1 MIKHLWGAALLT
13 LSLGAQAQ
21 LTFGQNLIVNGD
33 AENGTTGWTVFDGY
47 QNIQSVAYGS
57 NWVLPTEPGPS
68 NRGLKMFAGLG
79 ARAAAYQM
87 LDLSPLGDLSNSS
100 VNYKLSGWLGGW
112 QSQGDNALLYVSFL
126 DASGNEIGHTDIGP
140 VTAAD
145 RGNKT
150 GLLLRQNSG
159 LLPTGTASLMFSLSM
174 ERLVSSDN
182 DGYADNLSFV
192 LSTTPVPEASTLS
205 YALMGASLLAAAAVR
220 RRRMG

>member
-21 LTFGQNLIVNGD
+21 LNFGQNLIVNGD

-47 QNIQSVAYGS
+47 QNIQSVSYGS

-68 NRGLKMFAGLG
+68 NRGLQMFAGLG
-79 ARAAAYQM
+79 ARAAAYQT
-87 LDLSPLGDLSNSS
+87 LDLSGLGDLGSQT
-100 VNYKLSGWLGGW
+100 VQYDLTGWLGGW

-126 DASGNEIGHTDIGP
+126 DAFGNEIGHADIGP

-150 GLLLRQNSG
+150 GLLLRQNTG
-159 LLPTGTASLMFSLSM
+159 LLPTGTTSLMFSLSM

-192 LSTTPVPEASTLS
+192 LTTTPVPEASTLA
-205 YALMGASLLAAAAVR
+205 YALMGIGLLSAAAR
-220 RRRMG
+220 RRRAG